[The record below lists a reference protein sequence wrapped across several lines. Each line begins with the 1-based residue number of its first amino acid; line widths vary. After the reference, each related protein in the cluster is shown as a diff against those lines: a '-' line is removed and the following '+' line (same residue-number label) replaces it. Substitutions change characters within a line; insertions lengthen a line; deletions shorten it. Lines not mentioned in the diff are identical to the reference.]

1 MSISHIAHKA
11 LRGARP
17 LCCSVWGAV
26 LCWEVEAEVSLS
38 MCMLLKLL
46 KLLHGSLVRS
56 SGAPVSHLLLSQ
68 FVSVFTAASLERRRH
83 LSGGGAEGNAHGGW
97 TAAERVLLVPLRASW
112 SSAQRGNNTATP
124 RIPYV
129 SAGNSQDSKKSEWL
143 LDLLTLIAHV
153 TYMWVG

>member
-17 LCCSVWGAV
+17 LCCLVWGAV

-46 KLLHGSLVRS
+46 MLLMLLKLLHGGPARS

-68 FVSVFTAASLERRRH
+68 SVSVFTAASLERRRY
-83 LSGGGAEGNAHGGW
+83 LSGGGAEVKYPRGLNCGW
-97 TAAERVLLVPLRASW
+97 ACGVSGACSRRAGRLHSAAITRPLPGSLMFQLGIHR
-112 SSAQRGNNTATP
+112 TP
-124 RIPYV
+124 RSRSGY
-129 SAGNSQDSKKSEWL
+129 
-143 LDLLTLIAHV
+143 
-153 TYMWVG
+153 